1 MAAQTYATG
10 KPLPPRDQW
19 VPRVFFRNNQQGGRM
34 FYVIDL
40 PADDDL
46 NEHAELN
53 PGTLEIRDAL
63 TDEVLWRQQ

>member
-1 MAAQTYATG
+1 MTAETYAIG

-19 VPRVFFRNNQQGGRM
+19 VPRIFIRNGDDGQRM

-46 NEHAELN
+46 NVHAELN
-53 PGTLEIRDAL
+53 PGTLEIRDGL
-63 TDEVLWRQQ
+63 TDDLLWRPQ